1 MKKVKKSYLMLIVS
15 SVVAF
20 SILLNVKLASASEVT
35 QLSDGFKVQLIEKK
49 TTQYKQRLQSSSTG
63 IR

>member
-35 QLSDGFKVQLIEKK
+35 QLSDGFKVQLIEKNN
-49 TTQYKQRLQSSSTG
+49 T
-63 IR
+63 I